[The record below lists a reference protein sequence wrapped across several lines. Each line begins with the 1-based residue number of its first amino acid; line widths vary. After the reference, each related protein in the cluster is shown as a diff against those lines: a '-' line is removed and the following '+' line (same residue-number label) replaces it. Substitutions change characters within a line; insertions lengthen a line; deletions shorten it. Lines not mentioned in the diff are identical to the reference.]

1 MQTLIQ
7 RIKELANELQIAPE
21 GIRVNCEP
29 LKTWGNEVVQ
39 SVELEHNGEVYYIV
53 TYLNVDD
60 VSRELKE
67 LNDEFPELEI
77 HI

>member
-67 LNDEFPELEI
+67 VNDEFPELEI

>member
-39 SVELEHNGEVYYIV
+39 SVELEHNGEVYYII

-67 LNDEFPELEI
+67 VNDEFPELEI